1 MSTVQ
6 QHTRVNV
13 ASPGRYGA
21 RLITQTRRDIT
32 AAVARTAGGHGLD
45 APDSVRRR
53 LIGWLDDNDTAE
65 GFFRLMA
72 DESLE
77 DGVRLLTVAD
87 QHAVAMEEL
96 LEIGRAFAALPTLQ
110 RGLLESVLT
119 LCYVHDPKVVP
130 ERTILRMLAR
140 SLDMFEGSQRTSVKF
155 PRTVMGDRKE
165 QIESAVAG
173 VREMFTRNG
182 VTLAPQH
189 KGGTP
194 HLSLGT
200 IRENV
205 KFNATDAARNYL
217 DVDAHHWDTGSG
229 GTHSKAWFL
238 PSISAGLTEDTLS
251 DEVELMAASVLGV
264 LAAAK
269 ALLRAVASHTGHDT
283 WVEQERVFRREKA
296 LVHYS
301 SGTEFSPISL
311 SDYEKRPAE
320 WRPRMHEFRVLGPA
334 PRACQNSY
342 PLIEN
347 AEKGQSGPP
356 TPRLMFSVR

>member
-6 QHTRVNV
+6 QRTRVNV

-45 APDSVRRR
+45 GPDSVRRR
-53 LIGWLDDNDTAE
+53 LIAWLDDNDTTE

-87 QHAVAMEEL
+87 QHAVAIEEL
-96 LEIGRAFAALPTLQ
+96 LEIGSAFAALPTLQ

-119 LCYVHDPKVVP
+119 LCYVHDPKVAP

-165 QIESAVAG
+165 QIESAVEG

-182 VTLAPQH
+182 VTLAPEQ

-205 KFNATDAARNYL
+205 KFNATDAARDYL
-217 DVDAHHWDTGSG
+217 GVDAHHWDTGSG

-238 PSISAGLTEDTLS
+238 PSISAGLTEDALS

-264 LAAAK
+264 LAAGK

-283 WVEQERVFRREKA
+283 RAEQERIFRREKA

-320 WRPRMHEFRVLGPA
+320 WKPKTHELNVLRPA
-334 PRACQNSY
+334 PRACRNTY

-347 AEKGQSGPP
+347 AERGRSGPP
-356 TPRLMFSVR
+356 MPRLMFSVR

>member
-1 MSTVQ
+1 VQ
-6 QHTRVNV
+6 QRTRMNV

-21 RLITQTRRDIT
+21 RLIAQTRRDIT
-32 AAVARTAGGHGLD
+32 AAVARTTGGHGLD
-45 APDSVRRR
+45 GPDSVRRR
-53 LIGWLDDNDTAE
+53 LIAWLDDNDTTE

-96 LEIGRAFAALPTLQ
+96 LELGSAFAALPTLQ

-119 LCYVHDPKVVP
+119 LCYVHDPRVAS

-155 PRTVMGDRKE
+155 PRTVIGDRKQ
-165 QIESAVAG
+165 QIESAVEG

-182 VTLAPQH
+182 VTLAPEL

-205 KFNATDAARNYL
+205 KFNATDAARDYL
-217 DVDAHHWDTGSG
+217 GVDAHHWDTGSG
-229 GTHSKAWFL
+229 GTHSKSWFL
-238 PSISAGLTEDTLS
+238 PSITAGLTEDALS

-264 LAAAK
+264 LAAGK
-269 ALLRAVASHTGHDT
+269 ALLRAVASHTGHET
-283 WVEQERVFRREKA
+283 RAEQEGVFRREKA

-301 SGTEFSPISL
+301 SDTEFSPISL
-311 SDYEKRPAE
+311 SDYEKRPAA
-320 WRPRMHEFRVLGPA
+320 WKPKTHDFSALRPA
-334 PRACQNSY
+334 PRACRNMY

-347 AEKGQSGPP
+347 AARGQSGPP
-356 TPRLMFSVR
+356 APRLMFSVR